1 MKCIFIL
8 RHLCEQGDNLDR
20 YGWIEHDG
28 RSFGVQEIFDKFLKL
43 ETTFVTKLG
52 GNHGG
57 DWTAR
62 IKVEPRVNLCCF
74 VGLLQNFHSTF
85 LTDERS

>member
-1 MKCIFIL
+1 M
-8 RHLCEQGDNLDR
+8 EQ
-20 YGWIEHDG
+20 YGWREHDG
-28 RSFGVQEIFDKFLKL
+28 RNFGVQVIIDKFIQL

-62 IKVEPRVNLCCF
+62 IQVEPRVSQQKKIINK
-74 VGLLQNFHSTF
+74 QNIFIIQILYS
-85 LTDERS
+85 